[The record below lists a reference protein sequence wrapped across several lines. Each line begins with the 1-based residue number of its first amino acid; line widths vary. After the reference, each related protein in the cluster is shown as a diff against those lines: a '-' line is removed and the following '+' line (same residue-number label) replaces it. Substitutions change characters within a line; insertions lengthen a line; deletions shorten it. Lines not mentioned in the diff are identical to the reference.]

1 MSNDTKIIEGDD
13 AERAALEA
21 ERNAARASATR
32 EKPDQALAREIAER
46 LRSFGAEGISAESA
60 IDGGGNG
67 GEPPSNA
74 DTSATPDED
83 PLDTLAE
90 RAKADPSVAFLPSA
104 LEALLSLKEDEPFA
118 FQQLWMQLKRETKI
132 PMTALREQL
141 DELARDAKR
150 QAKQREKEQLRAA
163 AMDRVQA
170 KRDAREERRAEAKRV
185 ADEIRAAHFYTSDD
199 ERLEMRPGE
208 IITLNRRGD
217 EETVAHY
224 SARIA
229 AEVHHDTGARDV
241 RMYEM
246 EVVSGRDIRR
256 FDIKAEDFGSMKWT
270 ALAGA
275 DVVTA
280 AGPKARDLA
289 RECIQLASRPIPKRH
304 EYGFTGWRTIDGS
317 PAYLHAGGAITDEAP
332 RESIVVKLPEGA
344 HKLKYFKLPAP
355 LEGDDLKR
363 GIQQCLQLMFALP
376 DFTGPLCAAAWRAV
390 LGDNR
395 NVLFV
400 VGGQKNGK
408 TTAMLWAQN
417 HFATK
422 FTTADVPLTW
432 DSTAFGVRAALATIG
447 DAVLLVDDYRPLQD
461 PKHEPVFVAIVRNV
475 SDGTSRSK
483 GTIDST
489 VVQDPTPRAL
499 LFASGETRPK
509 IDSVNSRLVVL
520 PLGGRL
526 PLESEDVAQ
535 FNEWARE
542 GRFAGTMAAYI
553 TWLADGDRL
562 AKIRHTFAAESEQ
575 FATELQAITREGR
588 SAKAVASLW
597 AGVLPFLRWAAKT
610 GAITIDEGRE
620 AAEAI
625 GQMFRE
631 LAHKQI
637 DEQQSEDASARF
649 IDYLRSALR
658 SGQAHLTTSKRQ
670 APDEPGRWGWQ
681 IADSGQEDRVA
692 TSSTGQTYE
701 VRAKWVARG
710 RCIGV
715 LRAEH
720 AYIDRKAALGL
731 VQKMCAEAKENF
743 TVDAVGLTEQ
753 LLRRGFLAKVEG
765 PADSPKSRT
774 VRAWVAS
781 TTTGSEMVQ
790 RSGYL
795 CMRAALLSD
804 EIAEDPT
811 PEHDGGA
818 DLEAASGR

>member
-1 MSNDTKIIEGDD
+1 MTIENDTKLTEGDD
-13 AERAALEA
+13 AEREALAA
-21 ERNAARASATR
+21 ERRAARTAAPRNETPER
-32 EKPDQALAREIAER
+32 ALAREMADKMRE
-46 LRSFGAEGISAESA
+46 LGAVGVTAGDEPTEDDQAADVLEG
-60 IDGGGNG
+60 
-67 GEPPSNA
+67 
-74 DTSATPDED
+74 
-83 PLDTLAE
+83 LVE
-90 RAKADPSVAFLPSA
+90 RAKTDPTVVFLPSV
-104 LEALLSLKEDEPFA
+104 LEALLSLKEDEPYV
-118 FQQLWMQLKRETKI
+118 FQEEYWKALKRETST
-132 PMTALREQL
+132 PMTALREKL
-141 DELARDAKR
+141 EELARSAKR
-150 QAKQREKEQLRAA
+150 QAKKQEKEQARTEAMERAE
-163 AMDRVQA
+163 A
-170 KRDAREERRAEAKRV
+170 KRAAREERREAARRE
-185 ADEIRAAHFYTSDD
+185 ADDARNRHFYTSDD

-208 IITLNRRGD
+208 IITFNRRGD
-217 EETVAHY
+217 EETLAHY

-229 AEVHHDTGARDV
+229 AEVHHDTGAREV

-246 EVVSGRDIRR
+246 EVLAGRDIRR
-256 FDIKAEDFGSMKWT
+256 FDIKADDFGSMKWT

-289 RECIQLASRPIPKRH
+289 RECIQLASRPIPRRH
-304 EYGFTGWRTIDGS
+304 EYGFTGWKSIDGR
-317 PAYLHAGGAITDEAP
+317 PAYLHAGGAITAEAP

-355 LEGDDLKR
+355 LEGEDLKL
-363 GIQQCLQLMFALP
+363 GVQQCLQLMFSLP

-417 HFATK
+417 HFATQ

-526 PLESEDVAQ
+526 PLEGGAVAE
-535 FNEWARE
+535 FNAWARD
-542 GRFAGTMAAYI
+542 GRFAGAMAAYI
-553 TWLADGDRL
+553 AYLASGDRL
-562 AKIRHTFAAESEQ
+562 AKTRQTFAAEADQ
-575 FATELQAITREGR
+575 FAAELQTITREGR

-597 AGVLPFLRWAAKT
+597 AGVLPFLRWAAKI

-620 AAEAI
+620 ASEAI

-631 LAHKQI
+631 LAYKQI

-649 IDYLRSALR
+649 VDYIRSAIR
-658 SGQAHLTTSKRQ
+658 SGQAHLTTGKRT
-670 APDEPGRWGWQ
+670 APEDPGRWGWQ
-681 IADSGQEDRVA
+681 LADSGQEDRVV
-692 TSSTGQTYE
+692 TSATGQPIE
-701 VRAKWVARG
+701 LRAKWLPRG
-710 RCIGV
+710 RCIGL
-715 LRAEH
+715 LRGEL
-720 AYIDRKAALGL
+720 AYIDLKAALGL
-731 VQKMCAEAKENF
+731 VQRMCSEAKENF

-765 PADSPKSRT
+765 AADSPKSRT
-774 VRAWVAS
+774 VRAYVADPRAGE
-781 TTTGSEMVQ
+781 TMVQ
-790 RSGYL
+790 RSGYICL
-795 CMRAALLSD
+795 RCSLLS
-804 EIAEDPT
+804 AEDSEGPT
-811 PEHDGGA
+811 PERDVLG
-818 DLEAASGR
+818 DLGAASGE